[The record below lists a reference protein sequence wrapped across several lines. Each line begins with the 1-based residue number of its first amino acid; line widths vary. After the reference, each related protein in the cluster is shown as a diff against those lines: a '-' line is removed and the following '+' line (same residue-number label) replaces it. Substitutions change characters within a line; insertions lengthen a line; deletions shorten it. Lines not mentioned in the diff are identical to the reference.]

1 MTDELPNTFLLGP
14 WRVLRDQNRIERVD
28 ADEGA
33 TVERLEP
40 KAMDVLCLLAARA
53 GQTLTRDELL
63 EKAWEGRLVVEGTL
77 SRIILSLRQALG
89 DDARAPSFIETV
101 PKRGYRL
108 LLTPQREDSEPARQ
122 AITTLPPPELPALP
136 EIPANST
143 AVTTSWR
150 SSRRAGWWLV
160 GIGLTA
166 LALFLAWP
174 RIQLER
180 ATSSGLGAMVS
191 RGESPADR
199 DMLRE
204 ELRQMRSGRVLWV
217 DDAPAGNQREIDT
230 LEQAGLIVDVATSN
244 AAAAE
249 QMQGR
254 EYDVIISDIRRPKPE
269 PPDAGLE
276 LPRVIVPDRNR
287 VPPLIYYAR
296 VVKKPRTNDGYPVTN
311 KPSELIRLVSD
322 VFRWKQTSPE
332 IRPLQRPATPPPASA
347 GASEIAPETAISS
360 Q

>member
-14 WRVLRDQNRIERVD
+14 WRVLRDQNRIERLNGT
-28 ADEGA
+28 EGA

-53 GQTLTRDELL
+53 GQTLSRDELL

-89 DDARAPSFIETV
+89 DDARAPTFIETV

-108 LLTPQREDSEPARQ
+108 LVTPVLEDRDTARQ
-122 AITTLPPPELPALP
+122 SITTLPQTELPARAG
-136 EIPANST
+136 IRANGT
-143 AVTTSWR
+143 AVTTSRPTSHRWV
-150 SSRRAGWWLV
+150 WWL
-160 GIGLTA
+160 GAAGLGM
-166 LALFLAWP
+166 LGLFLAWP
-174 RIQLER
+174 LIQLER
-180 ATSSGLGAMVS
+180 ATSTGLGAIMS
-191 RGESPADR
+191 RGEPPADR
-199 DMLRE
+199 DVLRE

-217 DDAPAGNQREIDT
+217 DDAPAGNVREIET
-230 LEQAGLIVDVATSN
+230 LEQAGLIVDVVTSN

-254 EYDVIISDIRRPKPE
+254 EYDVIVSDIRRPPPE
-269 PPDAGLE
+269 TAYAGLE
-276 LPRVIVPDRNR
+276 LARVIVPDRNR

-296 VVKKPRTNDGYPVTN
+296 VVKQPRTDDGYPVTN

-322 VFRWKQTSPE
+322 VFRWKQTSPQ
-332 IRPLQRPATPPPASA
+332 IRPLQRPATPSSA
-347 GASEIAPETAISS
+347 PGTAAEIAP
-360 Q
+360 